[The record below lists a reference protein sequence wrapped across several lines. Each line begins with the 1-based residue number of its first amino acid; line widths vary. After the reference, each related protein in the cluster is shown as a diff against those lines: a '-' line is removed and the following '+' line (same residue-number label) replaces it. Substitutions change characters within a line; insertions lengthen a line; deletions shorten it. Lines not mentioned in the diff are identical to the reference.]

1 MDSRFEITIVL
12 SLILAI
18 VILYLATVTVLL
30 IKSQLLFSLLFLFF
44 HRLASPLSCW
54 FCGSWTTC

>member
-18 VILYLATVTVLL
+18 LTVVFAYRKKTPVEFPVPFTSADYVKTGKE
-30 IKSQLLFSLLFLFF
+30 KS
-44 HRLASPLSCW
+44 
-54 FCGSWTTC
+54 